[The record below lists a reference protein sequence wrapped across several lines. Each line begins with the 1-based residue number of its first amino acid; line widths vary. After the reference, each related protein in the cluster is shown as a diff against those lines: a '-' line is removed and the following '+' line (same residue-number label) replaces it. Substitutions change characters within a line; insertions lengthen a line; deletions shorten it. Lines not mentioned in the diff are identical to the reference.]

1 MARSSTSRAARPD
14 PQIRE
19 LQESIDALVAER
31 QELRSA
37 GAGRAAL
44 EENRLELGRR
54 QRQLAAAAIG
64 LHRPASG
71 PGEAQDEL
79 QRRVGAGPVLAN
91 ELLAA

>member
-1 MARSSTSRAARPD
+1 MARSSTSGAARLD
-14 PQIRE
+14 A

-54 QRQLAAAAIG
+54 QRQLASAAIG
-64 LHRPASG
+64 LHT
-71 PGEAQDEL
+71 
-79 QRRVGAGPVLAN
+79 N

>member
-1 MARSSTSRAARPD
+1 MARSPTSGAARLNA
-14 PQIRE
+14 

-54 QRQLAAAAIG
+54 QRQIASAAIG
-64 LHRPASG
+64 LRI
-71 PGEAQDEL
+71 
-79 QRRVGAGPVLAN
+79 
-91 ELLAA
+91 AA